1 MKPSTIQML
10 SSAGLSAASLFV
22 PNLARN
28 EFGST
33 NAEIGMIVASYNASV
48 FLSSY
53 FFGRASDVYGRRF
66 ILISGLLLSSI
77 ACAIQIFA
85 TDTLSLIIVR
95 IFVGICAG
103 MFPSALIAYVY
114 ESGKKIGKFS
124 AYGSL
129 GFGLGVFV
137 AGLVGAYYEIFLA
150 SAAFLAASFALS
162 LYLPF
167 GKQSLHKVPLFPL
180 TVIKRNLPVCFSV
193 MLRHVG
199 ANMIWVTYPIFLE
212 DLGAGPLFIGAI
224 YAVNSIGQFI
234 FMQFLDRYGSTKL
247 VIAGFVLSAITFPSY
262 TLATVYWQIIPA
274 QILLASAWSC
284 LYVGSLKYVMER
296 NDEKG
301 TSAGMLQ
308 SFLSI
313 SAIIG
318 AALGGVVSF
327 KFGYHGS
334 MYLATILA
342 ICGLIVFITSIRMKF
357 PPKD

>member
-1 MKPSTIQML
+1 MKASTIQML
-10 SSAGLSAASLFV
+10 SSAGLSAASLLI

-33 NAEIGMIVASYNASV
+33 NAEIGIIVAAYNTSV

-66 ILISGLLLSSI
+66 VLVCGLLLSSI
-77 ACAIQIFA
+77 ATGLHVFA
-85 TDTLSLIIVR
+85 NSTSSLIIIR
-95 IFVGICAG
+95 IIVGICAG

-137 AGLVGAYYEIFLA
+137 AGFIGVYYEIFIA
-150 SAAFLAASFALS
+150 SAVLLATAFALS

-167 GKQSLHKVPLFPL
+167 GKQSLHKIPLFPASIL
-180 TVIKRNLPVCFSV
+180 KKNLPICVSV
-193 MLRHVG
+193 MLRHIG

-212 DLGAGPLFIGAI
+212 DLGAGALFIGAI

-234 FMQFLDRYGSTKL
+234 FMQFLDRYSSHLL
-247 VIAGFVLSAITFPSY
+247 VVAGFILSAITFPSY
-262 TLATVYWQIIPA
+262 TLAVVYWQIIPA
-274 QILLASAWSC
+274 QITLASAWSC

-296 NDEKG
+296 NEERG
-301 TSAGMLQ
+301 TVTGILQ

-318 AALGGVVSF
+318 AVLGGLISF
-327 KFGYHGS
+327 KYGYHGS
-334 MYLATILA
+334 MYFATMLAVS
-342 ICGLIVFITSIRMKF
+342 GLIVFVFSNHLKRSAKN
-357 PPKD
+357 